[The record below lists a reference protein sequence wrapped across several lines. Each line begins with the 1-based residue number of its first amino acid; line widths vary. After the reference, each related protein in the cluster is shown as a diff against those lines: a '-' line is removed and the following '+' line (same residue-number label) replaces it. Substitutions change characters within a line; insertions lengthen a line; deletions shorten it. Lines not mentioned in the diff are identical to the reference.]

1 MLTKEEALWA
11 DHMLSTDAAG
21 LRKRAVA
28 LRSQGRRHLPLKKAA
43 TYVAE
48 ACDRA
53 AIELERARK
62 QISNQGAEA

>member
-1 MLTKEEALWA
+1 MLTNEEANWA
-11 DHMLSTDAAG
+11 GHTLATEAAE

-43 TYVAE
+43 AYAAE
-48 ACDRA
+48 AYDRA

-62 QISNQGAEA
+62 QINQGATT